1 MTNMTKEEKL
11 YLDHLKKEDKA
22 NLENFLTR
30 LNILF
35 ACDTTLKDIRVVD
48 ITADNTVCDN
58 MNALIQ
64 INYGKDYCQRINV
77 TGNSAKATLFTII
90 SAIYNDRCAGM
101 YYRGPIDGGKR
112 NEQQ

>member
-1 MTNMTKEEKL
+1 MTKEEKL
-11 YLDHLKKEDKA
+11 YLDHLKKEGKA

-48 ITADNTVCDN
+48 ITACDN
-58 MNALIQ
+58 MDALIQ

-77 TGNSAKATLFTII
+77 TGNSVKATLFTII

-101 YYRGPIDGGKR
+101 YYRGPIDGGKG
-112 NEQQ
+112 NE

>member
-1 MTNMTKEEKL
+1 MTKEEKL

-48 ITADNTVCDN
+48 ITKVDD
-58 MNALIQ
+58 MNAVQ
-64 INYGKDYCQRINV
+64 INYGKDYCQRINI
-77 TGNSAKATLFTII
+77 TGNSTKATLFCII
-90 SAIYNDRCAGM
+90 DAIYNDRCAGM
-101 YYRGPIDGGKR
+101 YYRGPIDDER
-112 NEQQ
+112 H